1 VSAAWVAVAAI
12 GVTSM
17 LLKGFGP
24 AVLGGRPLPPRL
36 GGRPLPPRL
45 AGVVALLAPT
55 LLAALIV
62 VAVLDDG
69 GRIAVDARLAGLGA
83 AAVALWLRAP
93 ALVVVLV
100 AAGTTAL
107 LRLVI
112 S

>member
-1 VSAAWVAVAAI
+1 MSPAWVAVAAI

-24 AVLGGRPLPPRL
+24 AVL

-62 VAVLDDG
+62 VAVLDD
-69 GRIAVDARLAGLGA
+69 
-83 AAVALWLRAP
+83 
-93 ALVVVLV
+93 
-100 AAGTTAL
+100 AAGSRSMPGWPGWA
-107 LRLVI
+107 RRR
-112 S
+112 SRSGCGPPPWSWSWSRPGRPRCCG

>member
-1 VSAAWVAVAAI
+1 MSAAWVAVAAI

-24 AVLGGRPLPPRL
+24 AVL

-107 LRLVI
+107 LRLLI

>member
-1 VSAAWVAVAAI
+1 MSAAWVAVAAI

-24 AVLGGRPLPPRL
+24 AVLGGRPLPARV
-36 GGRPLPPRL
+36 

-69 GRIAVDARLAGLGA
+69 GRIAVDDRLAGLGA

-93 ALVVVLV
+93 ALVVVGV
-100 AAGTTAL
+100 AAATTAL
-107 LRLVI
+107 LRLLLA
-112 S
+112 